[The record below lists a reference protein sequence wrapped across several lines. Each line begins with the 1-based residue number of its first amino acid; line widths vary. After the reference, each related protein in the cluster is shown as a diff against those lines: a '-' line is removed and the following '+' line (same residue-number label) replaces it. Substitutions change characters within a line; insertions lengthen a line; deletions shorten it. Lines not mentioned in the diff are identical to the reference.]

1 MNGECERERPAAWG
15 CSVRGPLHVRLR
27 IPNQDAWLA
36 RKYVWGRVLAVADG
50 LGSKP
55 HSDVGSRAVCR
66 AVARAAR
73 ECVAGG
79 REYMRSNITGLI
91 HRHWLEGLCG
101 YTPGECAATCLFAV
115 LHGGVLT
122 LGRLGDG
129 MVVATGRNGN
139 ADTLLMEDKAGAFS
153 NMTHC
158 LHGGECPRGWE
169 LLQLPAESCAHVLLS
184 TDGVADDLAPGTHTA
199 FARGLLEAYGNM
211 PRAAAYRDLRS
222 ALIHWPRPGHTD
234 DKTIAIMGLHST
246 T

>member
-1 MNGECERERPAAWG
+1 MSGENESKYPAAWG

-27 IPNQDAWLA
+27 LPNQDAWLV

-55 HSDVGSRAVCR
+55 HSDVGARVVCR

-79 REYMRSNITGLI
+79 EEGMRSNITKLI
-91 HRHWLEGLCG
+91 HRYWLAGLGG
-101 YTPGECAATCLFAV
+101 YSANECATTCLFAV
-115 LHGGVLT
+115 LAGSVLT

-139 ADTLLMEDKAGAFS
+139 ADALLMDGKEGAFA

-158 LHGGECPRGWE
+158 LHSGACPKGWE
-169 LLQLPAESCAHVLLS
+169 LLQMPAESCAEVLLC
-184 TDGVADDLAPGTHTA
+184 TDGVADDLEPGTHLA
-199 FARGLLEAYGNM
+199 FAHSLLDAYCSM
-211 PRAAAYRDLRS
+211 PHAASYRDLRGS
-222 ALIHWPRPGHTD
+222 LVHWPRPGHTD
-234 DKTIAIMGLHST
+234 DKTIALMRLH
-246 T
+246 